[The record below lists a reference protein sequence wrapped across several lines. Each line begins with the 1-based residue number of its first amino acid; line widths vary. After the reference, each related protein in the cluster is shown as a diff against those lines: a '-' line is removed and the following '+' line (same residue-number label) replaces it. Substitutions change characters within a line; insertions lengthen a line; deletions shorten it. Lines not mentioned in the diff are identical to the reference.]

1 MKNEQKTE
9 RLNSHRKERM
19 IIKIINSKSKHK
31 TSKEDERTKTEE
43 HTVCKESVRWEG
55 RQIAL

>member
-19 IIKIINSKSKHK
+19 IIKNINSKSKHK
-31 TSKEDERTKTEE
+31 TSKEDERTKN
-43 HTVCKESVRWEG
+43 G
-55 RQIAL
+55 RTYSM